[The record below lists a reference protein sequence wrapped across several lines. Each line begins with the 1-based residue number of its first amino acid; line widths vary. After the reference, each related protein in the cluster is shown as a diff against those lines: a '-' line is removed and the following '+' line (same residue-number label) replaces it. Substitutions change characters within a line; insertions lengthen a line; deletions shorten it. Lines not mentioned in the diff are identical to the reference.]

1 MIKRHPMV
9 VVLGAGFAG
18 LKVVQGLRT
27 APVEIAL
34 IDRHNY
40 HLFQP
45 LLYQVA
51 TAALSPGDIAY
62 PIRRIFRT
70 QKNVEVAL
78 AEVETIDLS
87 KDQFGAGRLRVG
99 FDYLVIAVGATHSY
113 FGHPDWAGD
122 APGLK
127 TIDDATEIRK
137 RVLLA
142 FEEAEHEADPASQ
155 RAKLTFVIV
164 GGGPT
169 GVEMAGALREIAAKY
184 IPNDFRRIDTTTARI
199 ILIQGNERL
208 LPSFAPELSERALKD
223 LTAMGVEVR
232 LNARVTKVEP
242 DRVWI
247 GDESVEAANT
257 FWAAGV
263 QAPKLLDTLG
273 VQQTRSG
280 TVVVGKDLSI
290 PGHPNVFVVGDAA
303 HVIDPK
309 TNQAVPGLAP
319 AAMQMGAFVAKIIL
333 NETTGKSTPAQ
344 RPEFHYHDKGTM
356 ATIGV
361 RRAVADIKGFK
372 FGGLIAW
379 VLWSVVHLSFL
390 ISFRNKIFVMLGWI
404 NAYLFRHRDVRLI
417 TGKVRLDIRKIR
429 TPDGREIDVE
439 PQKPVEVIQS

>member
-1 MIKRHPMV
+1 VTHRV
-9 VVLGAGFAG
+9 VVVGGGFGGLPACRFLGHEDGVDVT
-18 LKVVQGLRT
+18 LV
-27 APVEIAL
+27 
-34 IDRHNY
+34 DRRNH

-62 PIRRIFRT
+62 PIRRIVRT
-70 QKNVEVAL
+70 QQNVEVAL
-78 AEVETIDLS
+78 AEVEQIDLAS
-87 KDQFGAGRLRVG
+87 NEFGAGDLRVG

-113 FGHPDWAGD
+113 FGHEGWAGD

-142 FEEAEHEADPASQ
+142 FEEAEHEADLASQ
-155 RAKLTFVIV
+155 RAKLTFVII

-184 IPNDFRRIDTTTARI
+184 IPRDFRRIDTKTARI
-199 ILIQGNERL
+199 ILIQGNDRL
-208 LPSFAPELSERALKD
+208 LPSFPPELGERALKD

-232 LNARVTKVEP
+232 LGARVTKVEP
-242 DRVWI
+242 DRVWV
-247 GDESVEAANT
+247 GDESVDAANT

-273 VQQTRSG
+273 VPQTPTG
-280 TVVVGKDLSI
+280 TVIVGPDLSI

-303 HVIDPK
+303 HAIDRK
-309 TNQAVPGLAP
+309 TNQPVPGLAP
-319 AAMQMGAFVAKIIL
+319 AAMQMGKFVAKIIL
-333 NETTGKSTPAQ
+333 NETTGKSTVAQ
-344 RPEFHYHDKGTM
+344 RPAFHYHDKGTL
-356 ATIGV
+356 ATIGI

-372 FGGLIAW
+372 FGGFFAW
-379 VLWSVVHLSFL
+379 LLWCLVHLSYL
-390 ISFRNKIFVMLGWI
+390 VSFRNKLFVMLGWMY
-404 NAYLFRHRDVRLI
+404 AYLFNKRDVRLI

-429 TPDGREIDVE
+429 TPDGREIDV
-439 PQKPVEVIQS
+439 PQEKPVEVIGS